1 MKPLHKVKK
10 SLGQNFLIDKNI
22 INKII
27 EIGNIN
33 KNKSVMEIGAG
44 YGNLTKA
51 IVCMEPKKILAVEKD
66 KKLAFFLRKKFKNY
80 KNLKI
85 INRDILDII
94 EEKNFGQNM
103 VVFGNLPYNISTK
116 ILASLIML
124 KNWPPW
130 YDVLILMFQKEV
142 ADRILA
148 KMQTKEFSRLSVLSN
163 WRLEIKKHFNVS
175 KNCFFP
181 RPKINSTL
189 LSFKPKKNNPFNLK
203 NPKNLEKVTRV
214 LFSNRRKMI
223 NKNFNKLF
231 EKKKSIIKNLNID
244 LNKRPGELSNEMFY
258 KIAKQYENYPIN
270 SFIFFFNFI

>member
-1 MKPLHKVKK
+1 MKFLQKAKK
-10 SLGQNFLIDKNI
+10 SLGQNFLIDNNI

-33 KNKSVMEIGAG
+33 NNKTVMEIGAG

-51 IVCMEPKKILAVEKD
+51 IISRAPKKIFAVEKD
-66 KKLAFFLRKKFKNY
+66 KKLASLLEKKFKNY

-85 INRDILDII
+85 INRDILNII
-94 EEKNFGQNM
+94 EEKNLEQNM

-148 KMQTKEFSRLSVLSN
+148 KKQTKEFSWLTVLSN

-175 KNCFFP
+175 KHCFFP
-181 RPKINSTL
+181 KPKINSTL
-189 LSFKPKKNNPFNLK
+189 LSFRPKMDNPFNLK
-203 NPKNLEKVTRV
+203 NQKNLEKVTRV

-258 KIAKQYENYPIN
+258 KIAKQYEKL
-270 SFIFFFNFI
+270 SD